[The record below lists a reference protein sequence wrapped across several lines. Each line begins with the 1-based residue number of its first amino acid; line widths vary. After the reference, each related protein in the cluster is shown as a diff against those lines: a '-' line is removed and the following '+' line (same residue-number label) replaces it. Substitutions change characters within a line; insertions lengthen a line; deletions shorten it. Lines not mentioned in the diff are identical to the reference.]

1 MVLEVVT
8 EWMFTEPSIMEM
20 IVSVSKALQEYECVG
35 GFAPTIAAEAAYAA
49 LEVPAANMEPTAD
62 APAPP
67 PTSESREASLPQSAE
82 AAEAPTSVAETGAA
96 EDVVREAGS
105 SPPRPV
111 AAGTEVVETRAPDE
125 PTAVVQEPVAPKT
138 MTRATSSEIQKA
150 EGTGASLLQGTAGGE
165 VQTLELAYTS
175 WAATSGLGV
184 DSEDDEEVTERNT
197 LERGLT
203 WARHTF
209 DELILPATS
218 VSFIVED

>member
-35 GFAPTIAAEAAYAA
+35 GFGPTIAAEAAYAA

-125 PTAVVQEPVAPKT
+125 PTAVVQEPVTPKT
-138 MTRATSSEIQKA
+138 MRSRRLRGRGRPCCRAQRVVRPRPLSSPTPRGRPLLGLVSTLRTTRRSRCATP
-150 EGTGASLLQGTAGGE
+150 
-165 VQTLELAYTS
+165 
-175 WAATSGLGV
+175 W
-184 DSEDDEEVTERNT
+184 
-197 LERGLT
+197 
-203 WARHTF
+203 
-209 DELILPATS
+209 S
-218 VSFIVED
+218 VG